1 MFLLSISHDKTHKT
15 PPVEK
20 NLGYIDTFGSTKRL
34 ILKSQGN
41 TIYRLIDEKT
51 GQVIKNQIL
60 LVSGK
65 KLQVVVDKTIVLE
78 IDNFFGDKGE
88 PVDAT
93 QDPPQYVVDTGVN
106 ESNYG
111 LINADAAIYKSENN
125 LDVAWMP
132 GLQATTPYDPQ
143 AFGVE
148 TIAALSSNLVP
159 NLLIGGSAVGL
170 AATASSGKGDN
181 SAGSQQIA
189 SNPQIKGNIYAGQ
202 VTDNGNG
209 DLTVEAF
216 DATGTSLGKAKVNKD
231 GSYELTLNKS
241 HKGMLVLKVYDANT
255 SNTNTPQHL
264 DEATFVWNAG
274 DAVVNSVDV
283 IKDFSAWNGT
293 RGDKLDIRNLLT
305 GYTSGTSTLSQWVSI
320 TNNSTIDRP
329 SGVSSPNT
337 KIVIDI
343 DGAGSG
349 TTTQTIWLD
358 GVSGLS
364 NDPTILKNSLIL
376 IA

>member
-1 MFLLSISHDKTHKT
+1 MTSMFLLSISHDKTHKT

-88 PVDAT
+88 PVDANE
-93 QDPPQYVVDTGVN
+93 DPPQYVVDTGVN

-148 TIAALSSNLVP
+148 SRL
-159 NLLIGGSAVGL
+159 
-170 AATASSGKGDN
+170 
-181 SAGSQQIA
+181 Q
-189 SNPQIKGNIYAGQ
+189 
-202 VTDNGNG
+202 
-209 DLTVEAF
+209 
-216 DATGTSLGKAKVNKD
+216 
-231 GSYELTLNKS
+231 
-241 HKGMLVLKVYDANT
+241 
-255 SNTNTPQHL
+255 
-264 DEATFVWNAG
+264 
-274 DAVVNSVDV
+274 
-283 IKDFSAWNGT
+283 
-293 RGDKLDIRNLLT
+293 R
-305 GYTSGTSTLSQWVSI
+305 
-320 TNNSTIDRP
+320 
-329 SGVSSPNT
+329 
-337 KIVIDI
+337 
-343 DGAGSG
+343 
-349 TTTQTIWLD
+349 
-358 GVSGLS
+358 
-364 NDPTILKNSLIL
+364 
-376 IA
+376 

>member
-1 MFLLSISHDKTHKT
+1 MTSMFLLSISHDKTHKT

-65 KLQVVVDKTIVLE
+65 KLQV
-78 IDNFFGDKGE
+78 
-88 PVDAT
+88 
-93 QDPPQYVVDTGVN
+93 
-106 ESNYG
+106 
-111 LINADAAIYKSENN
+111 
-125 LDVAWMP
+125 
-132 GLQATTPYDPQ
+132 
-143 AFGVE
+143 
-148 TIAALSSNLVP
+148 
-159 NLLIGGSAVGL
+159 
-170 AATASSGKGDN
+170 
-181 SAGSQQIA
+181 
-189 SNPQIKGNIYAGQ
+189 
-202 VTDNGNG
+202 
-209 DLTVEAF
+209 
-216 DATGTSLGKAKVNKD
+216 
-231 GSYELTLNKS
+231 
-241 HKGMLVLKVYDANT
+241 
-255 SNTNTPQHL
+255 
-264 DEATFVWNAG
+264 
-274 DAVVNSVDV
+274 
-283 IKDFSAWNGT
+283 
-293 RGDKLDIRNLLT
+293 
-305 GYTSGTSTLSQWVSI
+305 SI

-358 GVSGLS
+358 GVSVLI
-364 NDPTILKNSLIL
+364 NDPATLKTNGVL

>member
-88 PVDAT
+88 PVDANE
-93 QDPPQYVVDTGVN
+93 DPPQYVVDTGVN

-148 TIAALSSNLVP
+148 TIAALSS
-159 NLLIGGSAVGL
+159 
-170 AATASSGKGDN
+170 
-181 SAGSQQIA
+181 SQ
-189 SNPQIKGNIYAGQ
+189 
-202 VTDNGNG
+202 
-209 DLTVEAF
+209 
-216 DATGTSLGKAKVNKD
+216 
-231 GSYELTLNKS
+231 
-241 HKGMLVLKVYDANT
+241 H
-255 SNTNTPQHL
+255 HL
-264 DEATFVWNAG
+264 D
-274 DAVVNSVDV
+274 
-283 IKDFSAWNGT
+283 
-293 RGDKLDIRNLLT
+293 R
-305 GYTSGTSTLSQWVSI
+305 
-320 TNNSTIDRP
+320 DR
-329 SGVSSPNT
+329 
-337 KIVIDI
+337 
-343 DGAGSG
+343 
-349 TTTQTIWLD
+349 QRQRLQ
-358 GVSGLS
+358 
-364 NDPTILKNSLIL
+364 
-376 IA
+376 